1 MKLSAAVSVLAL
13 LAVHL
18 LLHAGLGLGGV
29 VPDLATVAVLAG
41 SRMLSLRAA
50 ALTGFLVGVAEDSL
64 AMGSFGANALAMT
77 LLGAGGARS
86 RDLFVG
92 ESLPFLATYMFA
104 GKWLHDLI
112 VWIAAGSARTGF
124 AGAMLVDSPV
134 QSLYAAAVGVVLWL
148 VLLGSRR

>member
-1 MKLSAAVSVLAL
+1 VKLSAALSVLAL
-13 LAVHL
+13 LAVHF
-18 LLHAGLGLGGV
+18 LLHAGLGLGRV

-41 SRMLSLRAA
+41 SRLLSVRAA

-92 ESLPFLATYMFA
+92 ESLPFLATYMLA
-104 GKWLHDLI
+104 GKWLHDLM
-112 VWIAAGSARTGF
+112 VWIAAGSARPGF
-124 AGAMLVDSPV
+124 VGAMLVDSPV
-134 QSLYAAAVGVVLWL
+134 QSLDSAVAGVVLWL
-148 VLLGSRR
+148 ILPGSRR